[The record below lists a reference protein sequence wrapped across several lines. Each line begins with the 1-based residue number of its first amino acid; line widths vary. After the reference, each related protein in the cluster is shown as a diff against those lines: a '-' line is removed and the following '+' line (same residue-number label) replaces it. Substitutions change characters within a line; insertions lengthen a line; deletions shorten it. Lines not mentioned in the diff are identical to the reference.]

1 MSEDRFDDLL
11 KKTAEDYNA
20 PPEVPREEMWA
31 RIEDLRKSQRSANL
45 DIPRWA
51 RWQPRWIAW
60 PLAAAAAMIL
70 VFVVLRDIDHRG
82 DTPTFA
88 EAPSAMKHKSED
100 TARSYPERDDTD
112 DLYRLAAEGF
122 FARTDAVLTQFR
134 SSKGADESTERISA
148 WAKDLLTETRFLMD
162 SPAAKDDELK
172 LLLEDLEFVLAQIT
186 QMGPSGQG
194 LEREVKE
201 RRWIQQGLN
210 NKDLLLRLR
219 RQTPAGKG
227 LTGV

>member
-11 KKTAEDYNA
+11 KKAAEDYNA

-31 RIEDLRKSQRSANL
+31 RIEDRRKT
-45 DIPRWA
+45 IPRWA

-60 PLAAAAAMIL
+60 PLAAAATMIL
-70 VFVVLRDIDHRG
+70 VFALLRDVDHRG
-82 DTPTFA
+82 DIPTFA
-88 EAPSAMKHKSED
+88 EAPSEMKHKSED
-100 TARSYPERDDTD
+100 TARSYPERDDTERD
-112 DLYRLAAEGF
+112 DTDVLYRLAAEGF

-162 SPAAKDDELK
+162 SPAARDDELK

-186 QMGPSGQG
+186 QLGPSGQG
-194 LEREVKE
+194 REREVKE

-219 RQTPAGKG
+219 RQTPAGQG
-227 LTGV
+227 LPSV